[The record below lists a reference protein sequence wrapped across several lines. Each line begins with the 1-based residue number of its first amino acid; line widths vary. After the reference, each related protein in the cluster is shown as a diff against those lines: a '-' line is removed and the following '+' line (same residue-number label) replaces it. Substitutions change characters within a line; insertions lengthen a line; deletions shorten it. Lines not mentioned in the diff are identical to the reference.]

1 MSKFRTAVIG
11 CGSIAGAHL
20 QVLCTSGYTEVIAL
34 CDILPEKSTALA
46 ERFLLSVPHF
56 TDYVEMLDVTKPDF
70 VHICTPHYLHAEM
83 AIAALKRD
91 INVYLEK
98 PAAIDEADLSALLQ
112 AEKESRGRIT
122 VSFQNRTLPEAHRF
136 FELVEENGGALGG
149 RAMVTWHRG
158 KTYYGDDW
166 HGVLSKEGGGVMM
179 NQAIHSLDLLLC
191 AMNGEPLSVRGEIGL
206 YENASFSEVEDNA
219 ALLISYPDERRIVF
233 CASNNYPQDAPNYIE
248 VMTKN
253 RKLISLLGKKLL
265 INGDPEPIEEDFL
278 KIDGKP
284 CWGSGHFR
292 CIGEFYHAVR
302 DNLPVPVSLSS
313 ATLAVRILLA
323 LYRSEGKTVTLPPL

>member
-1 MSKFRTAVIG
+1 
-11 CGSIAGAHL
+11 
-20 QVLCTSGYTEVIAL
+20 
-34 CDILPEKSTALA
+34 
-46 ERFLLSVPHF
+46 
-56 TDYVEMLDVTKPDF
+56 
-70 VHICTPHYLHAEM
+70 
-83 AIAALKRD
+83 
-91 INVYLEK
+91 
-98 PAAIDEADLSALLQ
+98 
-112 AEKESRGRIT
+112 
-122 VSFQNRTLPEAHRF
+122 
-136 FELVEENGGALGG
+136 
-149 RAMVTWHRG
+149 
-158 KTYYGDDW
+158 
-166 HGVLSKEGGGVMM
+166 MM